1 MARQLPLLLA
11 TLVWGTAGCA
21 AEVAAPAKLPA
32 VEVGQ
37 AAVSD
42 AAPGAD
48 AAPVTETPEGL
59 VVAVFPTVGEWT
71 TSKRPRS
78 GSNRTPVAALPF
90 SVDEL
95 PTAVLGALLDD
106 KAARLA
112 SGGVEAAELRIEK
125 QQSYDNYGYG
135 YGYGGGY
142 RSTYHTVAV
151 TGFTSGTFKIG
162 PREMPVGSSPL
173 YLNCGQYEARQPLR
187 VEGVKNVEGK
197 TLYEVADG
205 YWDGVQCK
213 GFVTARSTVELSE
226 IVPGQAWAFV
236 QCDEAGCAGKRT
248 LQVVFAQVR
257 SVITQSGP
265 VRTQSGQPAARV
277 ALALRRGTAESV
289 IATQSSGGW
298 KQTNLTVEVQ
308 QGVRDDAPIAVA
320 YVAGE

>member
-1 MARQLPLLLA
+1 
-11 TLVWGTAGCA
+11 
-21 AEVAAPAKLPA
+21 
-32 VEVGQ
+32 
-37 AAVSD
+37 
-42 AAPGAD
+42 
-48 AAPVTETPEGL
+48 
-59 VVAVFPTVGEWT
+59 
-71 TSKRPRS
+71 
-78 GSNRTPVAALPF
+78 
-90 SVDEL
+90 
-95 PTAVLGALLDD
+95 VLGTPLDD

-112 SGGVEAAELRIEK
+112 SGGTEATQLKIEK

-142 RSTYHTVAV
+142 RSTYHTVAL
-151 TGFTSGTFKIG
+151 TGFTSGSIKIG

-187 VEGVKNVEGK
+187 LEGVKTVGDK

-213 GFVTARSTVELSE
+213 GFLTKQSSVELAE

-236 QCDEAGCAGKRT
+236 QCEEAECTGKRH
-248 LQVVFAQVR
+248 LQVVFTQVR

-277 ALALRRGTAESV
+277 ALPLRRGTAESV

-308 QGVRDDAPIAVA
+308 QGVLDEAPIAVA
-320 YVAGE
+320 YVAGD